1 MNSKNSRHALKSYK
15 THKNFI
21 MNVIRNSILI
31 LLLVIFASGANS
43 DVISAAEEQCGANLW
58 EMEISVTR
66 VDDYRV
72 IIIKYACTRGGKI
85 INGIFYEYGE
95 QVKLVDGYNVDFSYV
110 GQIIDENN
118 KIVENH
124 IGAGDKLSIDEVP
137 SGFPHLA
144 FVVSRWGASN
154 NYHSYVIYSTLP
166 KLKKIA
172 VIERPLNKFQ
182 ANKRNGSER
191 SVDGFYINEDGDFLI
206 DRLVNQSVDGS
217 SSHAS
222 RKWNVETL
230 KLVGDH
236 FNSVSIR
243 DYDVETYERLK

>member
-1 MNSKNSRHALKSYK
+1 MFKFF
-15 THKNFI
+15 FI
-21 MNVIRNSILI
+21 VLSFFLI
-31 LLLVIFASGANS
+31 FGRLANS
-43 DVISAAEEQCGANLW
+43 DVISVAEEQCGANLW
-58 EMEISVTR
+58 EIEISVKK

-72 IIIKYACTRGGKI
+72 VITKYACTRGGKI

-95 QVKLVDGYNVDFSYV
+95 QVKLDDGYNVDFSYV

-124 IGAGDKLSIDEVP
+124 VGAGDKLSIDEVP

-172 VIERPLNKFQ
+172 VIERPLNKYQ
-182 ANKRNGSER
+182 ANKRKGSER
-191 SVDGFYINEDGDFLI
+191 SVDGFYRNDNGDFLI

-217 SSHAS
+217 SSNAS

-230 KLVGDH
+230 KLVGDD
-236 FNSVSIR
+236 FKSVSIR
-243 DYDVETYERLK
+243 DYDIQTYQRLK